1 MGRPRIRLTINAA
14 RYAVIGVD
22 LARSHIRAIV
32 SDLQGRILHDVT
44 AASTYD
50 HPVEITLG
58 TLTALLEELLSL
70 CGDIRSRIVGIGIGA
85 PGPLS
90 ATEGTIISPP
100 NFSGWRNVP
109 IKRILEDRFCLPV
122 WIDNDAN
129 ACALAEGWF
138 GAGRA
143 FEDFVY
149 FNVGSGV
156 GAGIMAGGA
165 LYRGVHGIAGE
176 VGHTTVEATGPR
188 CVCGNIGCLELYT
201 SSTALVAV
209 ARAALAR
216 GEDSL
221 LLGLSEGEPASISVE
236 TIAAAAR
243 LGDSLSCRLIDQEIM
258 YLGAAIV
265 NLVNLL
271 DPQAVFLGRE
281 VAQAAGDLLLEPLA
295 GLVAQRAFSVAAER
309 VQIRLATLEADA
321 PVIGAACLVIQ
332 ELFRSPEQVLGQAQV
347 LGTQRTAMRQRDPLV
362 P

>member
-1 MGRPRIRLTINAA
+1 
-14 RYAVIGVD
+14 
-22 LARSHIRAIV
+22 
-32 SDLQGRILHDVT
+32 
-44 AASTYD
+44 
-50 HPVEITLG
+50 
-58 TLTALLEELLSL
+58 
-70 CGDIRSRIVGIGIGA
+70 
-85 PGPLS
+85 
-90 ATEGTIISPP
+90 
-100 NFSGWRNVP
+100 
-109 IKRILEDRFCLPV
+109 
-122 WIDNDAN
+122 
-129 ACALAEGWF
+129 
-138 GAGRA
+138 
-143 FEDFVY
+143 
-149 FNVGSGV
+149 
-156 GAGIMAGGA
+156 
-165 LYRGVHGIAGE
+165 
-176 VGHTTVEATGPR
+176 
-188 CVCGNIGCLELYT
+188 VCGNIGCLELYT

-216 GEDSL
+216 GEESL

-243 LGDSLSCRLIDQEIM
+243 LGDSLSCRLIDQEIK